1 MIPISRIY
9 SYILDG
15 ILNTNDERFISEQS
29 LEFPTSVGEIA
40 RILMSREQMSI
51 QTVKN
56 KILDMEATGHLDRW
70 GNLGMNSRI
79 RINTWMIRKSMKLP
93 YDDRFEQEI
102 IEEKIRARLDKAAR
116 RENLDMKEEGTLS
129 Y

>member
-29 LEFPTSVGEIA
+29 LEFPTTVGEIA
-40 RILMSREQMSI
+40 RLLMSREQMSL
-51 QTVKN
+51 QTAKN
-56 KILDMEATGHLDRW
+56 KILEMEATEHLRRW
-70 GNLGMNSRI
+70 GNLGMKSRVI
-79 RINTWMIRKSMKLP
+79 IYIWRIRKSMKLP
-93 YDDRFEQEI
+93 YNDRFEQEI

-116 RENLDMKEEGTLS
+116 HENLDMKEEGTLS